1 MRTARLVGLSPDGRS
16 LIVATEDGEE
26 FAIVADDRLRA
37 ALRGDR
43 PRLGQLEIEMKTS
56 LSPRDIQARIR
67 AGESLEDVG
76 ELAGIPLDRLER
88 FAAPVLAEREHI
100 AAVAMSSSVR
110 RRGEAS
116 GHRTLRITV
125 TERLVSRGVDID
137 TVIWDSHR
145 LDDGRW
151 AVTAD
156 YVSGDARRHA
166 LFAFDPRSRFSVAGN
181 DEARWLLGEQS
192 VSYPHSPIGRR
203 PGDVT
208 TQFPGDTEPTV
219 DLGDEL
225 ALVRATREP
234 VAPQP
239 PVTDAL
245 EEPTVTVPRLLRPV
259 ADLPPQL
266 GGDGY
271 SEDSPRVYPG
281 LSDATAVPETGLAAG
296 WEPAIVVNYPVEPS
310 LQVETDSQRFGEPTP
325 EAPVTDPGRPAE
337 VPLTGEPPA
346 EIGSPTAPGTV
357 PEVEPELPGTDTPGP
372 PDATVNLAD
381 RMDEAEEFETESMA
395 RAAVGADRRPRRKR
409 ATVPSW
415 DEIMFGGPKRSR

>member
-1 MRTARLVGLSPDGRS
+1 MRTARLVRLSPDGKS

-26 FAIVADDRLRA
+26 LAILADDGLRA

-43 PRLGQLEIEMKTS
+43 PRLGQREIEMKSS

-67 AGESLEDVG
+67 AGESLEEVG
-76 ELAGIPLDRLER
+76 EQAGMPPDRLER

-116 GHRTLRITV
+116 GHRSLRITV

-137 TVIWDSHR
+137 TVTWDSHR

-156 YVSGDARRHA
+156 YWSGEAQRQA
-166 LFAFDPRSRFSVAGN
+166 TFTFDPRSRFSVAGN
-181 DEARWLLGEQS
+181 DEARWLLGEPSAQGQG
-192 VSYPHSPIGRR
+192 PIRR
-203 PGDVT
+203 GPGEV
-208 TQFPGDTEPTV
+208 PSIGEDTEPTV

-225 ALVRATREP
+225 ALIRATREP
-234 VAPQP
+234 VTPPTPSQP
-239 PVTDAL
+239 PGSD
-245 EEPTVTVPRLLRPV
+245 EPPVAAPRLLRPV

-271 SEDSPRVYPG
+271 AEDSPRVYPG

-310 LQVETDSQRFGEPTP
+310 LQVEVDSLRLGEPTP
-325 EAPVTDPGRPAE
+325 EAPSPDRPAE
-337 VPLTGEPPA
+337 IPTTDEPPA
-346 EIGSPTAPGTV
+346 EIGSPTVPGTI
-357 PEVEPELPGTDTPGP
+357 PEVEPELPGTDAPGP

-381 RMDEAEEFETESMA
+381 RIDEAEEFETESIA
-395 RAAVGADRRPRRKR
+395 RAAVGVDRRPRRKR

>member
-1 MRTARLVGLSPDGRS
+1 MRTARLVGLSPDGKS
-16 LIVATEDGEE
+16 LIVATDDGEE
-26 FAIVADDRLRA
+26 LAIVADDRLRA

-43 PRLGQLEIEMKTS
+43 PRLGQLEIEMKSS
-56 LSPRDIQARIR
+56 LSPRDIQTRIR

-76 ELAGIPLDRLER
+76 QLAGIPPDRLER

-116 GHRTLRITV
+116 GHRSLRVTV
-125 TERLVSRGVDID
+125 TERLISRGVDID
-137 TVIWDSHR
+137 SVAWDSHR

-156 YVSGDARRHA
+156 YESGNARRHA
-166 LFAFDPRSRFSVAGN
+166 SFTFDPRSRFSVAGN
-181 DEARWLLGEQS
+181 DEARWLLGEHPPSHGQ
-192 VSYPHSPIGRR
+192 PPIRNR
-203 PGDVT
+203 HGDVST
-208 TQFPGDTEPTV
+208 PLPEDNEPTV

-239 PVTDAL
+239 DEIEAPD
-245 EEPTVTVPRLLRPV
+245 EPTIALPRLLRPV

-271 SEDSPRVYPG
+271 AEDSPRVYPG

-296 WEPAIVVNYPVEPS
+296 WEPAIVVNYPIEPS
-310 LQVETDSQRFGEPTP
+310 LQVDADSPRFGEPTP
-325 EAPVTDPGRPAE
+325 EAPGTEPDRPAE
-337 VPLTGEPPA
+337 VPSTGEPPA
-346 EIGSPTAPGTV
+346 EIGSPTVPGTV

-395 RAAVGADRRPRRKR
+395 RAAAGADRRTRRKR

>member
-16 LIVATEDGEE
+16 LIVATDDGEE
-26 FAIVADDRLRA
+26 LAIVADDRLRT

-43 PRLGQLEIEMKTS
+43 PRPGQREIEMKTS

-67 AGESLEDVG
+67 AGDSLEEIG
-76 ELAGIPLDRLER
+76 ELAGIPLDQLER

-116 GHRTLRITV
+116 GHRSLRITV
-125 TERLVSRGVDID
+125 MERLVSRGVDID
-137 TVIWDSHR
+137 NVTWDSHR

-156 YVSGDARRHA
+156 YWSGDGKRHA
-166 LFAFDPRSRFSVAGN
+166 SFTFDPRSRFSVAGN

-192 VSYPHSPIGRR
+192 AQAQSPIPRR
-203 PGDVT
+203 PGEVIAT
-208 TQFPGDTEPTV
+208 VGEDTEPTV

-234 VAPQP
+234 VGPPAPLETRAPNEP
-239 PVTDAL
+239 PIA
-245 EEPTVTVPRLLRPV
+245 VPRLLRPV

-271 SEDSPRVYPG
+271 AEDSPRVYPG

-310 LQVETDSQRFGEPTP
+310 LRVEVDAPRLGEPTP
-325 EAPVTDPGRPAE
+325 ETPATEPDRPAE
-337 VPLTGEPPA
+337 VPITEQPPA
-346 EIGSPTAPGTV
+346 EIGSPTVPGTI
-357 PEVEPELPGTDTPGP
+357 PEVEPELPGTDIPGP

-381 RMDEAEEFETESMA
+381 RMDEAEEFET
-395 RAAVGADRRPRRKR
+395 
-409 ATVPSW
+409 
-415 DEIMFGGPKRSR
+415 